1 MYEEGGKYVDFC
13 STLVEA
19 PAEEREILEEP
30 DV

>member
-1 MYEEGGKYVDFC
+1 MCGGGGKYLDLC

-30 DV
+30 VA